1 MLSRF
6 GASLGSQSQPWLA
19 PKRLI
24 SPDQSPSRR
33 CHPGLAILATT
44 DGFHRR
50 LYAVATFVS
59 ENFQSECH
67 WAGNNAS
74 AHNGRLLVG
83 KNYSAQRLRPID
95 RRFGLLIAIFMH
107 QQIIDLNITEL

>member
-24 SPDQSPSRR
+24 SPDQSPSRPCPDGVTANEVPEHVGIR
-33 CHPGLAILATT
+33 CHPVRGLPFCIATT

-50 LYAVATFVS
+50 LHAVATIVAKKQHSSKLGCFLLAVM
-59 ENFQSECH
+59 E
-67 WAGNNAS
+67 S
-74 AHNGRLLVG
+74 AM
-83 KNYSAQRLRPID
+83 P
-95 RRFGLLIAIFMH
+95 
-107 QQIIDLNITEL
+107 